1 MQVFF
6 SNQRKDEFM
15 VLDEIESKHCIRV
28 LRKKEGD
35 EVHVLDGVGGFFKGT
50 IFEANKNR
58 TVVKIGTEIQ
68 QEEYPGMQTII
79 AIAPTKNMSRV
90 EWFLE
95 KATEIGVGGFAFFYS
110 KNSERMKL
118 RYDRLEKV
126 VQSACKQSLKAFFPK
141 IHEAQSFDQLLSTFS
156 DFEGQKFIAHCNEG
170 DKKFLKTAYRKG
182 KGVVVLIGP
191 EGDFTLDEVEKA
203 AAEGFVPLSLGEAR
217 LRTETAALVACHSIQ
232 FLDM

>member
-6 SNQRKDEFM
+6 SNERQDNFLI
-15 VLDEIESKHCIRV
+15 LDEIESKHCVRV

-35 EVHVLDGVGGFFKGT
+35 EIHVLNGIGGFFRT
-50 IFEANKNR
+50 IVFEANKNR
-58 TVVKIGTEIQ
+58 TVVEIVEEIQ
-68 QEEYPGMQTII
+68 QKAFPGMQTTI

-95 KATEIGVGGFAFFYS
+95 KATEIGIGEFAFFYS

-118 RYDRLEKV
+118 RYDRLDKV

-141 IHEAQSFDQLLSTFS
+141 IKEAKSFEELLMEYQEFK
-156 DFEGQKFIAHCNEG
+156 GQKFIAHCYDG
-170 DKKFLKTAYRKG
+170 AKKQLKSAYKKG
-182 KGVVVLIGP
+182 GEVLILIGP
-191 EGDFTLDEVEKA
+191 EGDFTIEEVT
-203 AAEGFVPLSLGEAR
+203 AAESKGFVSLSLGDAR

-232 FLDM
+232 FLEM